1 MTDLV
6 IKYIEENGLLTKD
19 KPVLV
24 ALSGGRDSVVLLDI
38 LNKIGYECIA
48 LHCNFH
54 LRGAE
59 SDRDEQFVRSLCEQ
73 KGINLTIR
81 HFDTVGY
88 SKEKNISVEMAAREL
103 RYAWFEKMLLL
114 LKGQAIAVAHHKDDR
129 AETLLLNIIRGT
141 GLRGLCAMRC
151 KNGNVI
157 RPLLCVSR
165 QQIDRYVND
174 NNLQY
179 TDDSTNN
186 ETVFKRNKIRHD
198 ILPTMAEINPAIIDT
213 LNNEAEIFRRTNAL
227 MEYYV
232 TIEQQRICKTEND
245 YIEID
250 TELLQQHPLAQD
262 LLYEIIRDY
271 GFNYEQCSLI
281 YENID
286 EQSGKRFL
294 SAEYKLLKDRN
305 TLIIYPRKQDKKIP
319 QIEVLRRERNKQEP
333 FPPTNANHAFFD
345 TSILDHPLTLRH
357 WQYGDTFHPLGM
369 TESRKLSDF
378 FNDRKISV
386 KRKHELWLL
395 TSGEDIAWIIGE
407 RIDNRFKVGKKST
420 EIVEIKITED

>member
-1 MTDLV
+1 MDNEKVQNIIKILTEINSTIDPEEILKLIMEIVNINAKLV
-6 IKYIEENGLLTKD
+6 NYSKNQKLIFSKL
-19 KPVLV
+19 
-24 ALSGGRDSVVLLDI
+24 
-38 LNKIGYECIA
+38 KIM
-48 LHCNFH
+48 
-54 LRGAE
+54 
-59 SDRDEQFVRSLCEQ
+59 
-73 KGINLTIR
+73 KINL
-81 HFDTVGY
+81 DSLY
-88 SKEKNISVEMAAREL
+88 SIVKKNSEL
-103 RYAWFEKMLLL
+103 I
-114 LKGQAIAVAHHKDDR
+114 Q
-129 AETLLLNIIRGT
+129 N
-141 GLRGLCAMRC
+141 
-151 KNGNVI
+151 
-157 RPLLCVSR
+157 
-165 QQIDRYVND
+165 
-174 NNLQY
+174 
-179 TDDSTNN
+179 
-186 ETVFKRNKIRHD
+186 
-198 ILPTMAEINPAIIDT
+198 IIDT

-294 SAEYKLLKDRN
+294 SAEYELLKDRN